1 MTAEPDAVQP
11 PEARS
16 GSADDTRLS
25 RPLIRYAIGNAM
37 ATLGEW
43 GALIGLLVHVFERSG
58 PNAVGIASFT
68 AILPYVFAAP
78 FTARLAERFR
88 PATVRV
94 VGMLGQALGFG
105 IAATAIALDGPIWT
119 AVLGTAI
126 GYVAA
131 TSLRPAAAVLLPAV
145 VRSSRELTTV
155 NVWVGNGDTSALLL
169 GPLMATVLLAVQ
181 GPAASLAG
189 CAAMSLGAAALT
201 ASFMRNGPP
210 PAGYDES
217 HDDTRPR
224 QHRALGAIT
233 GPFAD
238 VAGVFKKPGARAVL
252 LVAAAQFI
260 LVGASDVI
268 WVVLAG
274 EHLDLGDAGAGVLS
288 ALFGAGSLLCV
299 TVSGRAARR
308 SRLAPMM
315 IGCLV
320 LIALGCLVLGAA
332 IALVT
337 VIVLVPLIGL
347 SRGLVDVLAR
357 VLLQR
362 SAPPSELPSVF
373 GAAETIAGLGGLAG
387 SLIAQVLIAWSGV
400 ETALITIGILF
411 VLAAAALVRPLRSAD
426 DAADVPVV
434 AMSLLRQ
441 YPVFAPLPEWS
452 LEVVARSAREVE
464 VGDGTAVI
472 HEGEHGDAFY
482 AVVDGE
488 FLVTADG
495 EYIRTVRRGDGFGEI
510 ALIADIPRT
519 GTVTASGPGS
529 LLAIDRDDFLLAVTG
544 HEPAHDA
551 AWHILHT
558 KGFGHHRTGD
568 GEAPRADAD
577 PADHS

>member
-1 MTAEPDAVQP
+1 MTAEPDAAQP

-105 IAATAIALDGPIWT
+105 IAATAIALDWPIWT

-189 CAAMSLGAAALT
+189 CAVMSLGAAALT
-201 ASFMRNGPP
+201 ASFVRNGPP
-210 PAGYDES
+210 PAGYEDS
-217 HDDTRPR
+217 HDDDTWPG
-224 QHRALGAIT
+224 QHRALLHAIT
-233 GPFAD
+233 GPFGD
-238 VAGVFKKPGARAVL
+238 VPGVFKKPGARAVL

-288 ALFGAGSLLCV
+288 ALYGAGSLLCV

-337 VIVLVPLIGL
+337 V
-347 SRGLVDVLAR
+347 
-357 VLLQR
+357 
-362 SAPPSELPSVF
+362 
-373 GAAETIAGLGGLAG
+373 T
-387 SLIAQVLIAWSGV
+387 
-400 ETALITIGILF
+400 
-411 VLAAAALVRPLRSAD
+411 LRSRRHRRRHRLRRS
-426 DAADVPVV
+426 VHR
-434 AMSLLRQ
+434 LLRR
-441 YPVFAPLPEWS
+441 PAPEWPPADLTPTASS
-452 LEVVARSAREVE
+452 LSQVDHRPHADGFTGQSSSAARLTVTYDASRCRDADGQEARWSRTTFSGPRVTVARAAR
-464 VGDGTAVI
+464 G
-472 HEGEHGDAFY
+472 
-482 AVVDGE
+482 
-488 FLVTADG
+488 
-495 EYIRTVRRGDGFGEI
+495 
-510 ALIADIPRT
+510 
-519 GTVTASGPGS
+519 
-529 LLAIDRDDFLLAVTG
+529 
-544 HEPAHDA
+544 
-551 AWHILHT
+551 
-558 KGFGHHRTGD
+558 
-568 GEAPRADAD
+568 
-577 PADHS
+577 